1 MTPRQPLPELPP
13 SGRARAAALAL
24 RRLAADVELSAN
36 GAWRRKADY
45 APPPVASLIRQHVAL
60 WEGLEATAAAY
71 EAAPSGAT
79 LAAQLAA
86 VVALMAA
93 LDIHPG
99 LSPLNYP
106 DLLTET
112 TLAVAAG
119 KR

>member
-1 MTPRQPLPELPP
+1 MTPRQPLPDLPP

-45 APPPVASLIRQHVAL
+45 TPPPVASLIRQHVAL
-60 WEGLEATAAAY
+60 WEGLEASCAAY
-71 EAAPSGAT
+71 ESTPSGPT

-86 VVALMAA
+86 LLAVLAA

-106 DLLTET
+106 DLLKET
-112 TLAVAAG
+112 SLAVATG